1 MVFSHACIYEAHK
14 LIFDNIL
21 PMESVVQRRGI
32 SLASKCVCCANH
44 QTESLNQLFVHS
56 PAGKG
61 TGLKGEII
69 ALSTGAFCL
78 HPTSAQTDTKTPCG
92 LDLETCFLLATAS
105 KMERNELLPQSC
117 SSLSTI
123 VTLTQIF
130 G

>member
-1 MVFSHACIYEAHK
+1 MRDWWSLMHYNLQHV
-14 LIFDNIL
+14 DNL
-21 PMESVVQRRGI
+21 VKPLMKSSKYGMD
-32 SLASKCVCCANH
+32 SLLSIG
-44 QTESLNQLFVHS
+44 